1 MLVSAPLGVQCHT
14 VRGGVTFYE
23 KFDFDKLK
31 NRIYHFRILAVYK
44 LLKMRRKYF
53 KKTIIVQFL
62 HQSQ

>member
-53 KKTIIVQFL
+53 
-62 HQSQ
+62 